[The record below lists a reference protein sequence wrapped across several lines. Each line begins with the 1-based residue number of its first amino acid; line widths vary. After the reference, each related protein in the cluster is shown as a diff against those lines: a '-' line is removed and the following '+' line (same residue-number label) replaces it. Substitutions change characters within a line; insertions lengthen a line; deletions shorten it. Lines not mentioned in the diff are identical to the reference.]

1 MSYFLKQSKL
11 QNGIYL
17 QIYEGRYDPKKK
29 NAVNRCYKKL
39 GYLEN
44 LKSEKIPDPI
54 KYYRDYVEK
63 LNKDQRKL
71 EDEKKTQLIGE
82 SPVKNFGYFLIK
94 TTWNTLNLDEY
105 LTPYKYMSNFRHDLT
120 KFLESLVYARI
131 VKPCSKLKTYLEVV
145 PKLYETFDFSRDQMY
160 ETLPFI
166 GENYLKYIETLN
178 YAIAQKFQRNTS
190 NTYFDCTNYY
200 FEIDYEKGDLQKG
213 PCKENRPNPIIGQA
227 LLLDGD
233 GVPMGMKMYP
243 GNESE
248 QPKIREVIKELKETH
263 NIKGRT
269 IQVADKGLNSGD
281 NIYAALKESDGYIFS
296 QSVIKLPEKEKNWVL
311 SENDYREIKNNEGEV
326 IYKIKSCIDDFPI
339 RVTTNNKKVSIDVT
353 QKRVVTLNIAL
364 REKKLIEI
372 NKLIEK
378 AKSMCA
384 SQAKKSEYGESSKYV
399 DFKDENGEK
408 AVASINYSKIE
419 EDRKFAGYNLIVTSE
434 IKMSDEEIY
443 KVYHNLWKIEDTFR
457 VLKSELDSRPAF
469 MQTTE
474 GIHGHFLICYYAVTL
489 LRLTEI
495 KIFKGQYSTYELI
508 DFIRNLELFKTKT
521 QIANLT
527 KASPIV
533 TDISEKL
540 KIGINHL
547 YLNEKEVNRF
557 FNVKFKI

>member
-1 MSYFLKQSKL
+1 MSYFLKQTKL

-17 QIYEGRYDPKKK
+17 QIYEGHYDPKKK
-29 NAVNRCYKKL
+29 NAVNKCYKKI
-39 GYLEN
+39 GYLNN
-44 LKSEKIPDPI
+44 LISEKIPDPVA
-54 KYYRDYVEK
+54 YYKEYVEK
-63 LNKDQRKL
+63 LNKEQKKIEDQ
-71 EDEKKTQLIGE
+71 KKIKLIGE
-82 SPVKNFGYFLIK
+82 SPVKNFGYFLVK

-105 LTPYKYMSNFRHDLT
+105 MLPYKYMSNFRHDLT
-120 KFLESLVYARI
+120 KFIESLVYSRI
-131 VKPCSKLKTYLEVV
+131 VKPCSKLKTYFEIV
-145 PKLYETFDFSRDQMY
+145 PKLYENFDFTRDQLY

-166 GENYLKYIETLN
+166 GENYLKYVETLN
-178 YAIAQKFQRNTS
+178 YAISKKFQRNTS

-200 FEIDYEKGDLQKG
+200 FEIDFEKGDLQKG

-281 NIYAALKESDGYIFS
+281 NIYAAIKESDGYIFS
-296 QSVIKLPEKEKNWVL
+296 QSVMKLPEKEKKWVL
-311 SENDYREIKNNEGEV
+311 LENDYREIKNSEGEV
-326 IYKIKSCIDDFPI
+326 VYKIKSCIDDFPI
-339 RVTTNNKKVSIDVT
+339 RVGANGKKVTIDVT
-353 QKRVVTLNIAL
+353 QKRVVTLNVAL

-378 AKSMCA
+378 AKTLCA
-384 SQAKKSEYGESSKYV
+384 SQVKKSEYGESSKYI

-408 AVASINYSKIE
+408 AVATINYSKIE
-419 EDRKFAGYNLIVTSE
+419 EDKKFAGYNLIVTSE
-434 IKMSDEEIY
+434 TNMSDEEIY

-469 MQTTE
+469 MQTKD
-474 GIHGHFLICYYAVTL
+474 GIYGHFLICYYAVIL

-508 DFIRNLELFKTKT
+508 DFIRKLELFRTET
-521 QIANLT
+521 QMANLT

-533 TDISEKL
+533 NDIANKL
-540 KIGINHL
+540 RVGINHL
-547 YLNEKEVNRF
+547 YFNEKEVNRF
-557 FNVKFKI
+557 FNLKYKI